1 MDVYH
6 KTRAMQVRSKCVGN
20 SVLPTTR
27 PWTTHRTITVTLL
40 FHLRISHDPYH
51 LRTATRVVQL
61 APMPASLASF
71 TYFFVFVWVY
81 TACPVIAV
89 KELHGTQASAG
100 SPHPQPAPPPIEHG
114 GCRAAAER
122 LQSGCRAAAGR
133 LHAEPACHH
142 LPAGASVALRACK
155 LSAHRGGRRMGMA
168 RRCSKPIRVYLT
180 PMADNQVSAN
190 MVGTALAFALS
201 FITTMFYFG
210 LYEAGKLMESPVATT
225 ARLIPLDTLSFAL
238 SVSRHPNPGPDPNL
252 TLTLTLALTLGLAL
266 ALALTLAPTSTPTL
280 PRTTPIRTTSPTSR
294 TIPTSPSLSS
304 SRPGPTPAPNEMSA
318 ARPPTPP
325 DHSRR
330 RAQPPKTTHTHTPT
344 HPHTHTPTHTQS
356 SQPHAPV
363 RARARTRGHAYARI
377 LPQHTHIKRSELLS

>member
-122 LQSGCRAAAGR
+122 LQGGCRAAA
-133 LHAEPACHH
+133 C
-142 LPAGASVALRACK
+142 RARV
-155 LSAHRGGRRMGMA
+155 SPPSRGGQCG
-168 RRCSKPIRVYLT
+168 SK
-180 PMADNQVSAN
+180 
-190 MVGTALAFALS
+190 
-201 FITTMFYFG
+201 G
-210 LYEAGKLMESPVATT
+210 L
-225 ARLIPLDTLSFAL
+225 
-238 SVSRHPNPGPDPNL
+238 
-252 TLTLTLALTLGLAL
+252 
-266 ALALTLAPTSTPTL
+266 
-280 PRTTPIRTTSPTSR
+280 
-294 TIPTSPSLSS
+294 
-304 SRPGPTPAPNEMSA
+304 
-318 ARPPTPP
+318 
-325 DHSRR
+325 
-330 RAQPPKTTHTHTPT
+330 
-344 HPHTHTPTHTQS
+344 
-356 SQPHAPV
+356 
-363 RARARTRGHAYARI
+363 
-377 LPQHTHIKRSELLS
+377 